1 MKKLLLFLFF
11 LQTFLHACA
20 TCQFMIPT
28 AEVNLNLP
36 IKEDKLQKI
45 EVAWHFSDLYTS
57 ELSAR
62 YDKNKNHT
70 LDKAELDEIL
80 KIKLAYLMPKKMLT
94 SIKYGDENHENI
106 IEGKFENFKISVLQ
120 ERLLFTFDILLSIPI
135 KEAHVLS
142 FSFEDDE
149 SFFSFIVHEITI
161 PKEHIHF
168 EQNLY
173 LFSAAVFFSYNPIAQ
188 PPEQNVTLPET
199 KQQPLLAPQEEGV
212 TQESLLRRSIEK
224 LKSLFEEADKEHEP
238 FTYLFILFFS
248 YLYGLIHA
256 IGPGHG
262 KTLVASY
269 FLSNERS
276 YSKAFFIS
284 LAIGVV
290 HTFAAFLLTL
300 AIYFLIETFLA
311 QFMENTI
318 TLTTKISAI
327 IIIAIALYL
336 FYKKY
341 KTARAQKVKPAF
353 SFSATPPHA
362 SSCGC
367 GACRVDHNS
376 TDAALIIS
384 AGIVPCPGTVTVFI
398 FSLSMG
404 LYVLGF
410 LSALV
415 MSLGMSTIIFASA
428 LLSVTLRKKTAVGDP
443 RIKTIL
449 EYLSLVM
456 IFFLGM
462 LLLFS

>member
-1 MKKLLLFLFF
+1 MKKLFLFLFCF
-11 LQTFLHACA
+11 QTFLHACA

-36 IKEDKLQKI
+36 IKENKLQKI

-62 YDKNKNHT
+62 YDKNKNHI

-94 SIKYGDENHENI
+94 LIKYGDENHDEI
-106 IEGKFENFKISVLQ
+106 IEGKFENYKLSVLD
-120 ERLLFTFDILLSIPI
+120 ERLLFSFDILVDIPI

-173 LFSAAVFFSYNPIAQ
+173 LFSAAVFFSYNPIEQ
-188 PPEQNVTLPET
+188 EQNATLPQPIQE
-199 KQQPLLAPQEEGV
+199 PLLSSQEESLS
-212 TQESLLRRSIEK
+212 QESLLRRSIEK
-224 LKSLFEEADKEHEP
+224 LKSLFEEADREHEP
-238 FTYLFILFFS
+238 FTYLLILFFA
-248 YLYGLIHA
+248 YVYGLIHA

-269 FLSNERS
+269 FLSNDRS

-300 AIYFLIETFLA
+300 VVYFVIETFLA
-311 QFMENTI
+311 RFMEDTI
-318 TLTTKISAI
+318 GITTKISAL

-341 KTARAQKVKPAF
+341 KTARAQKAKPAF

-384 AGIVPCPGTVTVFI
+384 AGIIPCPGTVTIFI

-428 LLSVTLRKKTAVGDP
+428 LLSVTLCKKTAGSDP
-443 RIKTIL
+443 RIKTVL

-456 IFFLGM
+456 I
-462 LLLFS
+462 LLLGIVLFLS

>member
-1 MKKLLLFLFF
+1 MKKLLLFLFCF
-11 LQTFLHACA
+11 QTFLHACA

-57 ELSAR
+57 ELTAR
-62 YDKNKNHT
+62 YDKNKNHA

-94 SIKYGDENHENI
+94 TIKYGDENHENI
-106 IEGKFENFKISVLQ
+106 IEGKFENFKIDVLQ
-120 ERLLFTFDILLSIPI
+120 ERLLLSFDILVSIPI

-188 PPEQNVTLPET
+188 PPEQNATLPET
-199 KQQPLLAPQEEGV
+199 KQLLLLEPQEEAI

-238 FTYLFILFFS
+238 FTYLLILFFS
-248 YLYGLIHA
+248 YIYGLVHA

-290 HTFAAFLLTL
+290 HTFAAFFLTL

-311 QFMENTI
+311 QFMENTV

-376 TDAALIIS
+376 TDAALIVS

-428 LLSVTLRKKTAVGDP
+428 LLSVTLRKKTSVGDP
-443 RIKTIL
+443 RIKTVL
-449 EYLSLVM
+449 EYLSLAM
-456 IFFLGM
+456 IFFLGA
-462 LLLFS
+462 LLLFT

>member
-1 MKKLLLFLFF
+1 MKKTVLYLFL

-62 YDKNKNHT
+62 YDKNKNHI

-94 SIKYGDENHENI
+94 LIKYGDENHDEI
-106 IEGKFENFKISVLQ
+106 IEGKFENYKLSVLD
-120 ERLLFTFDILLSIPI
+120 ERLHFSFDILVDIPI

-173 LFSAAVFFSYNPIAQ
+173 LFSAAVFFSYNPIEQ
-188 PPEQNVTLPET
+188 EQNATLPQPIQE
-199 KQQPLLAPQEEGV
+199 PLLSSQEELLS
-212 TQESLLRRSIEK
+212 QESLLRRSIEK
-224 LKSLFEEADKEHEP
+224 LKSLFEEADREHEP
-238 FTYLFILFFS
+238 FTYLLILFFA
-248 YLYGLIHA
+248 YVYGLIHA

-269 FLSNERS
+269 FLSNDRS

-300 AIYFLIETFLA
+300 VVYFVIETFLA
-311 QFMENTI
+311 RFMEDTI
-318 TLTTKISAI
+318 GITTKISAL

-341 KTARAQKVKPAF
+341 KTARAQKAKPAF

-384 AGIVPCPGTVTVFI
+384 AGIVPCPGTVTIFI

-428 LLSVTLRKKTAVGDP
+428 LLSVTLRKKTAGSDP
-443 RIKTIL
+443 RIKTVL

-456 IFFLGM
+456 I
-462 LLLFS
+462 LLLGIVLFLS